1 MKEYFMQVSSV
12 FIGVDV
18 ASKWLDICLSDTSEP
33 LRIDNTPQAI
43 TAWLKTLPKHS
54 IIGMEVTSHYHKLL
68 AQQAYGILKN
78 VYVLN
83 PRDVKHYALGV
94 GRRAKTDQIDAQ
106 IIRRFIS
113 REHQLLRPWKPATA
127 TQDQIT
133 SLFHRRANLIKQ
145 KQAIRQSCK
154 ALQASLHQL
163 EPAIA
168 GIKTLIEEMDTL
180 LFKALA
186 LTPDTYSGY
195 KAMET
200 IPGVG
205 RLTAA
210 YLANLFAR
218 TDFKK
223 KDQVISFLGLDLL
236 FNDSGKKR
244 GKRWLSKRGPSE
256 ARRLLYNA
264 AMSAARG
271 VFKVMYDSYRERL
284 CYTQAI
290 VALMRKLAKIAFGI
304 WKSGEKFAL
313 DTFNSPLMVEN
324 T

>member
-1 MKEYFMQVSSV
+1 MQVSSV

-18 ASKWLDICLSDTSEP
+18 ASKWLDICLDETSMP
-33 LRIDNTPQAI
+33 IRIDNTPKAI
-43 TAWLKTLPKHS
+43 TTWLKTLPTHS

-68 AQQAYGILKN
+68 AQHAYAVLKN

-113 REHQLLRPWKPATA
+113 REYQLLRPWKPATA

-154 ALQASLHQL
+154 ELQATLKRL

-168 GIKTLIEEMDTL
+168 GIKALIDEIDTLI
-180 LFKALA
+180 FKALA
-186 LTPDTYSGY
+186 LTPDTHSGY

-205 RLTAA
+205 RLTAG

-223 KDQVISFLGLDLL
+223 ADQVIGFLGLDLL
-236 FNDSGKKR
+236 FNDSGNKR

-264 AMSAARG
+264 AMSSARG
-271 VFKVMYDSYRERL
+271 AFKVMYDGYRERF
-284 CYTQAI
+284 CHTQAI
-290 VALMRKLAKIAFGI
+290 VAMMRKLAKIAFGI
-304 WKSGEKFAL
+304 WKSRENFAMG
-313 DTFNSPLMVEN
+313 TFNSPLLVEN
-324 T
+324 A